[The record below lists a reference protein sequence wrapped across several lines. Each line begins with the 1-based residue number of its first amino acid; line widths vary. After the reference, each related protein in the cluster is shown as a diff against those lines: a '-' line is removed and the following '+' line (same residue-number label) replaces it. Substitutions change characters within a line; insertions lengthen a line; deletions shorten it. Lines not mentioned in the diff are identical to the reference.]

1 MVATIDEGETGK
13 GPSEIEKVKA
23 RYFESLSDLNQQ
35 DIDSL
40 DAFFKFTV
48 VRNPIARV
56 RSAYLDKIARSPARK
71 AKYVRR
77 KQGLSKNEP
86 VSFDMFLDY
95 LECGG
100 IIENGHWSLQ
110 KDLLF
115 FPVEQYEVIGKVEN
129 LQADLSL
136 VFARIYGEDR
146 ELIKANKHKIN
157 RNELILSSDQKKRIQ
172 KIYQEDFEL
181 FGYPLSAG
189 DD

>member
-1 MVATIDEGETGK
+1 
-13 GPSEIEKVKA
+13 
-23 RYFESLSDLNQQ
+23 
-35 DIDSL
+35 
-40 DAFFKFTV
+40 
-48 VRNPIARV
+48 
-56 RSAYLDKIARSPARK
+56 
-71 AKYVRR
+71 
-77 KQGLSKNEP
+77 
-86 VSFDMFLDY
+86 MFLDY

-115 FPVEQYEVIGKVEN
+115 FPVEQYEVICKVEN

-146 ELIKANKHKIN
+146 ELIKADKHKTN
-157 RNELILSSDQKKRIQ
+157 HNELILSSDQKKRIH

-181 FGYPLSAG
+181 FGYPLSVG